1 MIKRISLGIAILIM
15 FLIGYNLIN
24 QISDALKSSERLSQE
39 ADNLAQLQAQNR
51 QLKEKLSQIQSEEF
65 IEEQARNKL
74 GLAKAGETV
83 VIIPEEK
90 LKEVLGTSE
99 SAQIRL
105 PNWLGW
111 WRLFFR

>member
-1 MIKRISLGIAILIM
+1 MIKKIILGIAILVAS
-15 FLIGYNLIN
+15 LIAYNLIN
-24 QISDALKSSERLSQE
+24 QISDATKSSERLSQE
-39 ADNLAQLQAQNR
+39 ADNLAQLQAQNK
-51 QLKEKLSQIQSEEF
+51 QLKEKLSQIQSDEF

-83 VIIPEEK
+83 VIIPEER
-90 LKEVLGTSE
+90 LKEVLGTTE